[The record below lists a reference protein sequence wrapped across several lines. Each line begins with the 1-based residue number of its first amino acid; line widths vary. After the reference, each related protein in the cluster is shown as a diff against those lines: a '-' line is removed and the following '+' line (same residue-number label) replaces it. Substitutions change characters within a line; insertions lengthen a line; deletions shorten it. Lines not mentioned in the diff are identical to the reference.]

1 MEAKKNLI
9 FLEGY
14 IPYTQKQTQWM
25 FSAIIIFLFFGGFRE
40 ENVPTFFS
48 SLSVSLHTFFDV
60 FVLLRVLFSVVRSE
74 STIAFY
80 CNDDDDDENDD
91 EYDNVTT

>member
-1 MEAKKNLI
+1 
-9 FLEGY
+9 
-14 IPYTQKQTQWM
+14 M

-40 ENVPTFFS
+40 ENVPTFVS
-48 SLSVSLHTFFDV
+48 SLCIPSYFFDV